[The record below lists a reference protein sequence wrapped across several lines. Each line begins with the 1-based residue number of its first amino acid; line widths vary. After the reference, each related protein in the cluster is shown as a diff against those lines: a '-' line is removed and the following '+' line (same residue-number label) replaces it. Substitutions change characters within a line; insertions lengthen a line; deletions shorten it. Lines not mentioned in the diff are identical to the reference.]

1 MAYEVELVNWQGPIC
16 KELARVRMRVF
27 VDEQR
32 VPAELELDDV
42 DARAVHAVARDKAG
56 VVVATGR
63 VFDAAG
69 GSLAMENGRVR
80 RRGENLDAGEAAGET
95 GPIADGGGGIAKIG
109 RMAVMAEQRG
119 EGCGAAILQAL
130 VRAAQE
136 AGFSEVWL
144 SAQCHA
150 VPFYEKGGFTVAS
163 DEYLDCD
170 IPHRDMMRR
179 L

>member
-1 MAYEVELVNWQGPIC
+1 MACEVELVNWAEPIC
-16 KELARVRMRVF
+16 EELARVRMRVF

-32 VPAELELDDV
+32 VPAELELDAI
-42 DARAVHAVARDKAG
+42 DARAVHAVARDAAG
-56 VVVATGR
+56 AVVGTGR
-63 VFDAAG
+63 VFDGAG
-69 GSLAMENGRVR
+69 GRLEVENGRVR
-80 RRGENLDAGEAAGET
+80 RRGGSAPEAGLAG
-95 GPIADGGGGIAKIG
+95 DGVSSGAGGAGIAKIG

-119 EGCGAAILQAL
+119 GGCGAAVLQAL

-136 AGFSEVWL
+136 AGFAEVWL

-150 VPFYEKGGFTVAS
+150 VPFYEKGGFAVAS
-163 DEYLDCD
+163 EEYLDCA